1 MSLTRSIRASMSCV
15 VLLVVTMPTVKAAT
29 ANYLRDFIVI
39 ECVVFVVVLLQ
50 SGVQNCLDLTQE
62 S

>member
-1 MSLTRSIRASMSCV
+1 VHIALSCV